1 MNTPLEQVP
10 FENKL
15 EFWENQQQDRKVDF
29 QQAST
34 MNHEA
39 GHYEE
44 LDLFLSRTKEL
55 RKAVKFPN

>member
-1 MNTPLEQVP
+1 MDV
-10 FENKL
+10 
-15 EFWENQQQDRKVDF
+15 

-55 RKAVKFPN
+55 RNPVKFFKSVKPQAFSKKVDSYLAGFKHF